1 MRNPPLPTRSVC
13 FAMAVG
19 ITLILG
25 QAMATP
31 ISFSPPLGDKYRE
44 WVLRSMSALSP
55 GDLAS
60 TYPFQPDDAWVE
72 EYLQSPSSIYSELHP
87 RLFTWN
93 MLHDD
98 SMPGIPMATSRAAK
112 AIAWDLGLAK
122 AMPGRG
128 GQLDHVHADIMN
140 YDAQVRANL
149 GKAGVFARYFQK
161 AYELGGNDLYTLNA
175 EMAVAVQILHEWV
188 EATPSEERL
197 ELGVYEDVLQRFE
210 SATSLS
216 DIPDADLGYLAD
228 ILRSEL
234 STWHAG
240 NANVYGVR
248 ELRTP
253 LRIARVA
260 AAYEGTQG
268 GVPVC
273 DDTMAHIPGRAS
285 LVPEDISRAIC
296 ATDATDRAVY
306 RRYRALRAHQ
316 IDAAASSFSNM
327 ERAGRLVDTFADI
340 KPAWAGAF
348 NAKALD
354 WSNHAEVLEA
364 QMAAEGDPQR
374 DTDMDFYRLV
384 ERANMLVCRSAA
396 Q

>member
-1 MRNPPLPTRSVC
+1 MRNPPSPTRSVC
-13 FAMAVG
+13 FAMAIG
-19 ITLILG
+19 ITLTLG

-31 ISFSPPLGDKYRE
+31 ATFSPPLGDKYRE

-60 TYPFQPDDAWVE
+60 IYPFQPDGAWVE
-72 EYLQSPSSIYSELHP
+72 EYLQAPSSIYSELHP

-93 MLHDD
+93 MQDDD
-98 SMPGIPMATSRAAK
+98 SMPGIPMATSRTAK
-112 AIAWDLGLAK
+112 AIAWDLGLTK
-122 AMPGRG
+122 AIPGRG
-128 GQLDHVHADIMN
+128 GQLDHPHFDVMEYN
-140 YDAQVRANL
+140 AQVRVNL
-149 GKAGVFARYFQK
+149 GKAGVLARYFQK

-210 SATSLS
+210 SATLLS

-240 NANVYGVR
+240 SANVYGVR

-260 AAYEGTQG
+260 AAYEGTQ
-268 GVPVC
+268 PTLRVC
-273 DDTMAHIPGRAS
+273 DDALVHIPGRAS
-285 LVPEDISRAIC
+285 LVPEDTSGEIC
-296 ATDATDRAVY
+296 GTDATDRAVY

-316 IDAAASSFSNM
+316 IGATAGSFSNM
-327 ERAGRLVDTFADI
+327 ERAGRLVDAFADI

-354 WSNHAEVLEA
+354 WSNHAEVLEVQIA
-364 QMAAEGDPQR
+364 VEGDPQR